1 MRIQNIGQTS
11 RTGRKDPGNRLAN
24 PWLWCTLGYC
34 GWLYWMSSGPVS
46 VTAGGFPG
54 LDKALHAAAYAL
66 LAVLAGRSLAW
77 DGRNWPP
84 PALLWV
90 PALFA
95 AAYGLSDELHQHFV
109 PGRQADWLDW
119 LADAGGGL
127 AGTGVLALTR
137 NLRSGRQTHA
147 PGRLLRAGH
156 GGPSR
161 HD

>member
-54 LDKALHAAAYAL
+54 LDK
-66 LAVLAGRSLAW
+66 
-77 DGRNWPP
+77 
-84 PALLWV
+84 
-90 PALFA
+90 ALFA